1 MMQTEA
7 LSPTQGGAL
16 LPLPRDRQPTI
27 PFELEEYARW
37 SCLPDGDDDLVFTAG
52 PVLEEITARI
62 PYAVADADLDERL
75 TPRESHVLSLV
86 DDVSPV
92 SVLVQLAGGDQAEA
106 LVVMC
111 DLYARGLIAFQ

>member
-1 MMQTEA
+1 MMQTDA
-7 LSPTQGGAL
+7 LLPPQGSPL

-52 PVLEEITARI
+52 PPLEEITSRV
-62 PYAVADADLDERL
+62 PYAVADADLEERL
-75 TPRESHVLSLV
+75 SAREAFMLSLV

-92 SVLVQLAGGDQAEA
+92 RVLVDLVGGDPAEA
-106 LVVMC
+106 LVVIC
-111 DLYARGLIAFQ
+111 DLYARGVIAFA